1 LRIDLGSK
9 TSVAVIIPA
18 RNEENFIDKTLAAL
32 FEQYVQPD
40 KVVVVNDGSN
50 DMTAEIALTAGAK
63 VVNVPDRGYYVHGM
77 PYLAAVI
84 NYGLKTLQDEE
95 YGISESDYVLVLGA
109 DHTLVQ
115 NYIGT
120 ILNVMEANRSIA
132 ICSGQIAGEHSV
144 IPRGSGRIV
153 RAKFWRSIGF
163 RYPENFGFET
173 YLLIKAQQQGYNIEI
188 LPNLVTQ
195 TLRKTGINYKK
206 SVYISYGKSLKALG
220 YSRIYSAA
228 RIGRVSVRK
237 PKGGFYMFKGYMSN
251 NVEMYDRELRSY
263 LSTIQH
269 KRIKRYIRNPI
280 KAFVDRSA

>member
-1 LRIDLGSK
+1 VKVRI
-9 TSVAVIIPA
+9 AAIMPA

-32 FEQYVQPD
+32 FEQYMQPS
-40 KVVVVNDGSN
+40 KVIVVNDGST
-50 DMTAEIALTAGAK
+50 DMTAEIALTAGAE
-63 VVNVPDRGYYVHGM
+63 VVNVPDRGYNVHGT
-77 PYLAAVI
+77 PFLAGVI

-95 YGISESDYVLVLGA
+95 YGISENDYVLILGA
-109 DHTLVQ
+109 DHILLQ

-132 ICSGQIAGEHSV
+132 ICSGQITGEHSV

-173 YLLIKAQQQGYNIEI
+173 YLLIKAQQQGYRVEV
-188 LPNLVTQ
+188 LPNLMTQ

-220 YSRIYSAA
+220 YSKLYSAA
-228 RIGRVSVRK
+228 RIGRASMQN
-237 PKGGFYMFKGYMSN
+237 PKRGFCMLKGYMSN
-251 NVEMYDRELRSY
+251 DIKMYDEELRSY
-263 LSTIQH
+263 FSTIQH
-269 KRIKRYIRNPI
+269 KRIKRYICNPI
-280 KAFVDRSA
+280 KAFVAKPT